1 MLTKLIQFCCFV
13 SVLVLSLTTYS
24 QPAPTSGEERLKT
37 IQQRKTLEQN
47 SLVNN
52 VKFRNI
58 GPVTMSGRVVDIE
71 ANPEDPTEFYAA
83 YASGGLWHTTNNG
96 QSFNPIFDSEDILT
110 IGDIAVDWKNKTIWI
125 GTGEVNSSRS
135 SYAGIGVYKSSDN
148 GKTWSYQGLPESHHI
163 GKILLH
169 PTDPNTI
176 WVAALGHLYSPN
188 KDRGVYKTTDGGKTW
203 KQTLFVDDNTGAVEM
218 DINPSNPK
226 EVYAAVWYKTRRAW
240 QFEESGKTSGI
251 YKSNDGGDTWQFVSG
266 PGSGFMTGEKIGRIG
281 LCVFP
286 KNPNIVYAIVDNN
299 NPKPDT
305 TQKKADSS
313 YKKEFFK
320 SITKEQFLALE
331 TRWIDTFLRKN
342 FFPAKYTGAGVKE
355 LVKTDKVPPTALYD
369 YLDSDDG
376 FQNTGIYGCEVYR
389 SDDAGKTWKKT
400 HDKAIP
406 TFNTYGYYFAKI
418 YTSSTNPENVYI
430 LGFNAMYSK
439 DGGKNFV
446 SIDKSGVHADHH
458 ALWVNPKRDGHIIN
472 GNDGG
477 INLSYDY
484 GEHWF
489 KANSIP
495 VGQFYGITT
504 DNARPYNVYGG
515 LQDNGVWVFPSQ
527 SPRNPFAGSGL
538 GQTVTAETSIGG
550 GDGMQVQVDPR
561 DNVTTYS
568 GSQFGSYARTNRVT
582 RENTK
587 RITPRHELGDKPLRF
602 NWQTP
607 IWLSQHNPDVLYY
620 GANRFYRSLNKADT
634 LLPMTPDLTNGRKP
648 GNVPYGTL
656 TTIHESPLQFGL
668 VYTGSDD
675 GNIHITKDGGYNWE
689 QINQTVITTQ
699 PSSKTKVKTITGKPQ
714 TSLKLQT
721 NNLWVSRVTASGHK
735 NSRVYVSLNGYRFD
749 NFAPYLYVS
758 EDYGQSWT
766 TIGKD
771 LPNEPINVIK
781 EDPKYDSILYVGT
794 DGGLYVSI
802 DKGNNFMLWNAGMPK
817 SVPVHDITIQ
827 QRDNEIVIGT
837 HGRSIYI
844 AKLDDVQKLLKDPE
858 YRVKMAKEKDL
869 KTKVDSK
876 GNDIN

>member
-1 MLTKLIQFCCFV
+1 MKAV
-13 SVLVLSLTTYS
+13 
-24 QPAPTSGEERLKT
+24 
-37 IQQRKTLEQN
+37 QQRKALEQN

-52 VKFRNI
+52 IKFRNI

-83 YASGGLWHTTNNG
+83 YASGGLWYTTNNG
-96 QSFNPIFDSEDILT
+96 QSFDPVFDSEDILT

-135 SYAGIGVYKSSDN
+135 SYAGIGVYKSTDK
-148 GKTWSYQGLPESHHI
+148 GKTWSYSGLPESHHI

-169 PTDPNTI
+169 PTDPNTV

-203 KQTLFVDDNTGAVEM
+203 KKTLFVDDNTGAVEM

-240 QFEESGKTSGI
+240 KFEESGKTSGI
-251 YKSNDGGDTWQFVSG
+251 YKSNDGGDTWQLVSG
-266 PGSGFMTGEKIGRIG
+266 PGSGFMTGDKIGRIG
-281 LCVFP
+281 LCVVP

-299 NPKPDT
+299 NPRPDT
-305 TQKKADSS
+305 AQKKTDSS

-320 SITKEQFLALE
+320 SITKEQFLSIE

-342 FFPAKYTGAGVKE
+342 FFPAKYTGIGVKE
-355 LVKTDKVPPTALYD
+355 MVKNDKVPPTSLYD

-400 HDKAIP
+400 HEKAIP

-418 YTSSTNPENVYI
+418 YTSATNPENVYI

-446 SIDKSGVHADHH
+446 NIDKSGVHADHH
-458 ALWVNPKRDGHIIN
+458 ALWINPKRDGHIIN

-538 GQTVTAETSIGG
+538 GQTVSAETSIGG

-607 IWLSQHNPDVLYY
+607 IWLSQHNPEVLYF

-634 LLPMTPDLTNGRKP
+634 LLPMSGDLTNGKKA

-656 TTIHESPLQFGL
+656 TSIHESPLQFGL

-675 GNIHITKDGGYNWE
+675 GNIYVTKDGGYNWE
-689 QINQTVITTQ
+689 QINRVILSAPLIT
-699 PSSKTKVKTITGKPQ
+699 PPKTRTIIRPIPIANT
-714 TSLKLQT
+714 KLQT

-749 NFAPYLYVS
+749 NFAPYLYAS

-766 TIGKD
+766 AIGKD

-802 DKGNNFMLWNAGMPK
+802 DKGNSFMLWNAGMPK

-827 QRDNEIVIGT
+827 TRESEIVIGT

-844 AKLDDVQKLLKDPE
+844 AKLDDVQKLLKDRE
-858 YRVKMAKEKDL
+858 YKMAKEKDL
-869 KTKVDSK
+869 KILVDSK
-876 GNDIN
+876 GNKID